1 MSVEVF
7 SWLPF
12 STTIREGG
20 PFQCTDLG
28 AASVMVALS
37 LEVGGVEDEAK
48 NRAELQEV
56 SLSLNIKLNS
66 FKIQLVGLN
75 KP

>member
-1 MSVEVF
+1 MF

-12 STTIREGG
+12 STTIGEGALFNT
-20 PFQCTDLG
+20 PFFG

-37 LEVGGVEDEAK
+37 LEVGGEEDEAK

-56 SLSLNIKLNS
+56 SLSFNIRLYS
-66 FKIQLVGLN
+66 FKI
-75 KP
+75 